1 MSDVASRHVSQ
12 VVHADPGA
20 VYDFASEV
28 DNLPAWAA
36 GLTSAPVRR
45 VGDELLVD
53 SPMGEVS
60 VRFVPRNDLGV
71 LDHDVR
77 LPSGTV
83 VRNPVRVLPHPDGC
97 EVVFTVRQ
105 VELSDDEFD
114 RDVEAVAR
122 DLARL
127 RDLTER

>member
-12 VVHADPGA
+12 VVHADPSS
-20 VYDFASEV
+20 VYAFAGDV
-28 DNLPAWAA
+28 DNLPLWAA
-36 GLTSAPVRR
+36 GLTAAPVRR
-45 VGDELLVD
+45 VGDELVVE
-53 SPMGEVS
+53 SPMGQVT

-77 LPSGTV
+77 LPSGTT

-105 VELSDDEFD
+105 VELTDEEFE
-114 RDVEAVAR
+114 RDVAAVAR